1 MEHVPT
7 VGESW
12 TLLLDPAAAQSLIER
27 VSKLKLPRRVCR
39 PLDRRREQV
48 INTELTRFDDAI
60 EAEAA
65 NDEIMGEDA

>member
-1 MEHVPT
+1 MEHVPA

-27 VSKLKLPRRVCR
+27 VAKLNLPRRVCR
-39 PLDRRREQV
+39 PLDRKPEQV
-48 INTELTRFDDAI
+48 INADLAHFDDAI